1 MANKL
6 ITRLQQVAR
15 DMGWKDGAL
24 YIIARIIRG
33 ISGGHAELRKYYF
46 VSQPIPDKPLLPSK
60 RGASIVVAQVDSRH
74 PLVSRFPRPAQIVAQ
89 RLARGALCFLAT
101 KDDHFVGFL
110 WLQRGGYLEDEVRC
124 LFTPLPANQ
133 VAWDFDVYV
142 EPEYRSGFVFAR
154 LWDTAN
160 SFLREAK
167 VKWSVSRVS
176 AFNPGSINSHLR
188 LGAFPIGSACFLS
201 LGRFQLS
208 LSSVPPFIHFSG
220 GDACIPEIALPAD
233 PSRSK
238 RYARFP
244 TRPARPTGS

>member
-1 MANKL
+1 MANKVL
-6 ITRLQQVAR
+6 TRLHHVIR

-24 YIIARIIRG
+24 YTIARIIHS
-33 ISGGHAELRKYYF
+33 ISWGHAELRKYYF
-46 VSQPIPDKPLLPSK
+46 VSQPIPDNLLLPAK
-60 RGASIVVAQVDSRH
+60 RGASIVVNQVDSRH

-89 RLARGALCFLAT
+89 RFARGALCFMAT
-101 KDDHFVGFL
+101 KDDQFVGFL
-110 WLQRGGYLEDEVRC
+110 WLQRGGYLEDEVRG

-133 VAWDFDVYV
+133 VAWDFDVHV

-160 SFLREAK
+160 GFLREAK
-167 VKWSVSRVS
+167 VKWSVSRIS

-188 LGAFPIGSACFLS
+188 LGAFPIGSAYFLC

-208 LSSVPPFIHFSG
+208 LCSVAPFIHFSD
-220 GDACIPEIALPAD
+220 GDTRIPEIALPAN

-238 RYARFP
+238 RYSRFP
-244 TRPARPTGS
+244 GRPARPSGL